1 MSYPT
6 FLSACSSCSQSGG
19 FLSHGG
25 TPSSHPFLDG
35 MFGFSME
42 KAIHPF
48 WGNPHDYGNCRLLS
62 LLPKTPRPYR
72 PCLNPLS
79 GASSDRMTRMSL
91 VVPLELGLVPHLS
104 HSKNL
109 QSLAMSH
116 HFGCARA
123 YAMLTRVVFFPY
135 VEQIEEGPY
144 AKSLRALSSKWGFC
158 LRQTR
163 CDKAVTK
170 IVKGG
175 FQNGSFGEA
184 LTPQKNRK
192 SNAI

>member
-6 FLSACSSCSQSGG
+6 FLSASSSSCSQSGG
-19 FLSHGG
+19 FLSHGD

-48 WGNPHDYGNCRLLS
+48 WGTPHDYGNCRLLS

-91 VVPLELGLVPHLS
+91 VVPPELGLVPHLS

-123 YAMLTRVVFFPY
+123 CARGVFPY
-135 VEQIEEGPY
+135 AEQIEE
-144 AKSLRALSSKWGFC
+144 
-158 LRQTR
+158 
-163 CDKAVTK
+163 
-170 IVKGG
+170 
-175 FQNGSFGEA
+175 A
-184 LTPQKNRK
+184 LTPSPCAALRK
-192 SNAI
+192 

>member
-6 FLSACSSCSQSGG
+6 FLSASSSSCSQSGG
-19 FLSHGG
+19 FLSHGD

-48 WGNPHDYGNCRLLS
+48 WGTPHDYGNCRLLS

-91 VVPLELGLVPHLS
+91 VVPPELGLVPHLS

-123 YAMLTRVVFFPY
+123 CARGVFPY
-135 VEQIEEGPY
+135 AEQIEEALTPSPC
-144 AKSLRALSSKWGFC
+144 AALRKWGFC

-163 CDKAVTK
+163 YDKAVTK

-192 SNAI
+192 SNII